1 MINYESTLE
10 LFTFSKCCPIVFLF
24 FFVFVVLFNY
34 YLSFISAI
42 VLSVQETLPNVVKN
56 KFAAL

>member
-10 LFTFSKCCPIVFLF
+10 LFTFSKCCPIVFC
-24 FFVFVVLFNY
+24 FVFFVVLFNY

-42 VLSVQETLPNVVKN
+42 VLSIQETLPIVVKD